1 MNASPA
7 ASPEIGDLEIFDAHV
22 HFFSPPFFRGLNEQ
36 LEASGDGA
44 EAGARL
50 GWDTPESA
58 EALADRWVEEMD
70 RNGVARAMLIAS
82 TLGDATSVGTAVTRH
97 PDRFRAVYMLNPML
111 AGADMRLSSSISEHQ
126 VSGFFLFPAMHHYSV
141 QDHHVRS
148 LLGIVSSYPNTVVYL
163 HCGALSMGFRRKL
176 GLPSPFDLRFSN
188 PIDLQG
194 VALDYPQVPFV
205 IPHFGAGFFREAL
218 MVADMCPNVYLDT
231 SSSNGWMR
239 WQTGE
244 LDLKTVFTRA
254 LDVVG
259 PKRLLFGSDSSWF
272 PRGWVRRIFEE
283 QKRTLEKI
291 GASEET
297 MSGIFG
303 GNLRTLLDH

>member
-1 MNASPA
+1 MTGNP
-7 ASPEIGDLEIFDAHV
+7 DLEIFDAHV
-22 HFFSPPFFRGLNEQ
+22 HFFSPPFFKSLSDQ
-36 LEASGDGA
+36 LGPTSSEGDI
-44 EAGARL
+44 AGRL
-50 GWDTPESA
+50 GWDVPETVES
-58 EALADRWVEEMD
+58 LADRWVAELD
-70 RNGVARAMLIAS
+70 RNTVSRAMLIAS
-82 TLGDATSVGTAVTRH
+82 TLGDATSVGMAVTRH

-111 AGADMRLSSSISEHQ
+111 PGADMRLSSAIAEHK

-176 GLPSPFDLRFSN
+176 GLSSAFDLRYSN

-194 VALDYPQVPFV
+194 VALDYPTVPFV

-218 MVADMCPNVYLDT
+218 MVAEMCPNVYLDT
-231 SSSNGWMR
+231 SSSNGWIR
-239 WQTGE
+239 WQAGD
-244 LDLKTVFTRA
+244 LDLKTVFQKA

-272 PRGWVRRIFEE
+272 PRGWVKRISEE
-283 QKRTLEKI
+283 QRQVLDEI
-291 GASEET
+291 DAPEET
-297 MSGIFG
+297 VRAILG
-303 GNLRTLLDH
+303 GNLRALLLEA